1 MRILHRYILRE
12 IAYNFVA
19 VTGVLAVIL
28 VSFRIAKVLD
38 MAASNQFPSDVV
50 LSLIGLMSITELT
63 VLMPVGLF
71 LAVMLGLGRLYHDS
85 EMAAVQTC
93 GVGVR
98 QLFRPVVTLSVAVA
112 ALLCWLSLSAVPSVV
127 ARVQEIRIEAV
138 RQARLANIAPQHF
151 GSFAGGDV
159 VYYAER
165 VDDAGMLYNVFVQR
179 RVGDKVEVTVADRA
193 EQMGAGEP
201 EQTFVLYN
209 GESYE
214 GVPGSGAFRIT
225 KFAELGYPIKLPSP
239 EGGAAR
245 VESKPTLD
253 LALSAAPEDQAEL
266 HTRIASPLMAVIL
279 ALLAVPLARLR
290 PRQGRYSKMGLA
302 LLAYFIYQIG
312 LFAAGTWIEKERL
325 PSVAGFWWVH
335 AAAFAFAMWLALL
348 QDPLSKAR
356 KADKGRS
363 LGPQPG
369 RGAA

>member
-1 MRILHRYILRE
+1 MRILHRYVLRE
-12 IAYNFVA
+12 IALNFVA
-19 VTGVLAVIL
+19 VTGVLAIIL

-38 MAASNQFPSDVV
+38 MAANNQFPSDVV
-50 LSLIGLMSITELT
+50 MALIGLMSITELT

-98 QLFRPVVTLSVAVA
+98 QLFRPVLTLAAVVAGI
-112 ALLCWLSLSAVPSVV
+112 LTWLSLSFVPDVI

-159 VYYAER
+159 VYYAEK
-165 VDDAGMLYNVFVQR
+165 VDNAGILYNVFVQR
-179 RVGDKVEVTVADRA
+179 RVGDMVEVTVADRA
-193 EQMGAGEP
+193 EQLGAGEP
-201 EQTFVLYN
+201 NQTFVLYN
-209 GESYE
+209 GESYT

-239 EGGAAR
+239 ASGAAR
-245 VESKPTLD
+245 VESRPSID
-253 LALSAAPEDQAEL
+253 LALSGVPQDQAEL
-266 HTRIASPLMAVIL
+266 HKRIASPLMAIVL
-279 ALLAVPLARLR
+279 SLLAVPLARLR

-312 LFAAGTWIEKERL
+312 LFAASTWIEKERM
-325 PSVAGFWWVH
+325 PTAFGFWWVH
-335 AAAFAFAMWLALL
+335 VAVLACALWMAL
-348 QDPLSKAR
+348 RQDPLVSNQSMR
-356 KADKGRS
+356 SVGR
-363 LGPQPG
+363 
-369 RGAA
+369 A